1 MCMASLKDT
10 NILGKLVVTDKI
22 IKSGGTSNDILLA
35 NGDTITKSAL
45 SGQITNNTT
54 YSFTGGTNCFY
65 VTPSDGSQQT
75 ITVTPSITNN
85 ITGSGTS
92 GYLTKF
98 NGTNTVTN
106 GPALGS
112 DTTKFLRNDGSWAV
126 PPGSTPD
133 LSGYVTLSTLQTI
146 SGKKVFTANHGG
158 SSTITSDLDAIKLAA
173 VSRKADKG
181 SYFPGIAWN
190 NLEIWNNNTYVGG
203 AQAWIGTRLVDTAG
217 SERVDLVFATKED
230 NTSGPIRPL
239 ERMCITYQGNVG
251 IGIQEPTSLLHVN
264 GKIKASS
271 LEITS
276 ILAPTTSGG
285 TTYGVGS
292 DGQVLKSNGTSVY
305 WGTDNSG
312 SGGLTSLPTR
322 LADYSTSG
330 YGDANEATTQGWHY
344 MTTTA
349 TNRPPFKQSSNKD
362 YRIMSTAYSASWV
375 QQIATDFRGNDMF
388 LRRRENGTWKPWT
401 PIVRF
406 QDCTSDHK
414 MQTITDNAIPRWDT
428 GGTAMLQN
436 SGVRIDDNNN
446 IDGVNSLTL
455 ETSPANGI
463 SVLTAHADGY
473 LMVNGEKLAT
483 QAWVQNYVVE
493 DKIISATIV
502 SQAQLFNQASA
513 PTGTWVDGYWNTGS
527 SVAGWSPESAST
539 STSTLA
545 TVTTTNQTVNLRA
558 PYSNLTIRERWV
570 LRIQSQGVSSISL
583 SGAQFSQIS
592 QNEYK
597 IYFDN
602 KGDGRVITITKGSA
616 SFKITVNFNNNNWID

>member
-1 MCMASLKDT
+1 
-10 NILGKLVVTDKI
+10 
-22 IKSGGTSNDILLA
+22 
-35 NGDTITKSAL
+35 
-45 SGQITNNTT
+45 
-54 YSFTGGTNCFY
+54 
-65 VTPSDGSQQT
+65 
-75 ITVTPSITNN
+75 
-85 ITGSGTS
+85 
-92 GYLTKF
+92 
-98 NGTNTVTN
+98 
-106 GPALGS
+106 
-112 DTTKFLRNDGSWAV
+112 
-126 PPGSTPD
+126 
-133 LSGYVTLSTLQTI
+133 
-146 SGKKVFTANHGG
+146 
-158 SSTITSDLDAIKLAA
+158 
-173 VSRKADKG
+173 
-181 SYFPGIAWN
+181 
-190 NLEIWNNNTYVGG
+190 
-203 AQAWIGTRLVDTAG
+203 
-217 SERVDLVFATKED
+217 
-230 NTSGPIRPL
+230 
-239 ERMCITYQGNVG
+239 
-251 IGIQEPTSLLHVN
+251 
-264 GKIKASS
+264 
-271 LEITS
+271 
-276 ILAPTTSGG
+276 
-285 TTYGVGS
+285 
-292 DGQVLKSNGTSVY
+292 
-305 WGTDNSG
+305 
-312 SGGLTSLPTR
+312 
-322 LADYSTSG
+322 
-330 YGDANEATTQGWHY
+330 
-344 MTTTA
+344 
-349 TNRPPFKQSSNKD
+349 
-362 YRIMSTAYSASWV
+362 
-375 QQIATDFRGNDMF
+375 
-388 LRRRENGTWKPWT
+388 
-401 PIVRF
+401 
-406 QDCTSDHK
+406 
-414 MQTITDNAIPRWDT
+414 
-428 GGTAMLQN
+428 MLQN